1 MPVPPKPAM
10 KRPMGRVAPK
20 QQKATPPA
28 KQPKAAPVPEEQK
41 EVLVP
46 KPMIMFSSCPHK
58 FEQPSGPA
66 PHNPN
71 TKFNEEEHVFNQ
83 PSLCWDCDV
92 HVYNNRQE
100 LLMRTVQE
108 FDSERDRNEYLLIH
122 KARIQADLRLQRDT
136 EILLSWG
143 EYIQTWL
150 NSTRV
155 NNGQR
160 EILSIDLQ
168 RDMSGVS
175 AKLVWKVEGAD
186 EVPPPPAPPK
196 PVVKDIST
204 ITRDVPVDLD
214 GNKARPKWIFSA
226 YAPTKTAPASLM
238 TDNEFSTEE
247 IRLRY
252 YLAASTGQGTSADQE
267 AMQMFTKIE
276 QDYQNILN
284 NVSDVSKF
292 MDEAEKKRPNRLDLS
307 DVSIFDGRKSRE
319 EVTRTFGGSQGNSFG
334 ADPSPF
340 STGATN
346 STGGFGQNQ
355 NTNSNPFSKPA
366 TSTFGQPTGPSA
378 FGQPSF
384 GQSGF
389 GGSNSAPS
397 FGQAATPSF
406 GQSSTPA
413 FGATAFGKPSLGG
426 NSAPS
431 FGTPSFGSTGFGQAQ
446 AEKKNP
452 FAASSASSGF
462 GQSTSAFGQTAQAT
476 PAFGAP
482 SQPTSGLGQAAQPT
496 TAFGQPSQPVSG
508 FGQAP
513 QPTTAFGQP
522 SQPTSGFGQASQ
534 TTPAFG
540 QASQSDSIFGQKQ
553 QPPNPFGQNTQS
565 ANPFGQQGQPSNAF
579 GKPAGFGQSSQPAS
593 PFGQPAKPS
602 SGFGTAFGQ
611 PAQPAASP
619 FGGTT
624 ASTGFGQGGSGF
636 GASTTPGQTSS
647 AKVTH
652 EPPANPFGRPS
663 SSSGPAGDATLDT
676 LNPPNPLTGKPSAP
690 LHVTQSL
697 PPRPP
702 QTDSSGRLSSYRGQR
717 ATYES
722 QPDKSIDGKAVR
734 QEPILAYTRP
744 DTRQPEKIWHP
755 KAGNDPALIALSA
768 ELKKFDIQ
776 AKEEDYTETV
786 VDEYRHL
793 YETGG
798 FRDGKLPLVPPMR
811 AWVAYD
817 F

>member
-1 MPVPPKPAM
+1 M
-10 KRPMGRVAPK
+10 KRSTMVA
-20 QQKATPPA
+20 
-28 KQPKAAPVPEEQK
+28 
-41 EVLVP
+41 
-46 KPMIMFSSCPHK
+46 
-58 FEQPSGPA
+58 
-66 PHNPN
+66 
-71 TKFNEEEHVFNQ
+71 
-83 PSLCWDCDV
+83 
-92 HVYNNRQE
+92 NR
-100 LLMRTVQE
+100 L
-108 FDSERDRNEYLLIH
+108 
-122 KARIQADLRLQRDT
+122 AD
-136 EILLSWG
+136 I
-143 EYIQTWL
+143 
-150 NSTRV
+150 N
-155 NNGQR
+155 
-160 EILSIDLQ
+160 
-168 RDMSGVS
+168 
-175 AKLVWKVEGAD
+175 
-186 EVPPPPAPPK
+186 
-196 PVVKDIST
+196 T

-226 YAPTKTAPASLM
+226 YAPTKSPPASLM
-238 TDNEFSTEE
+238 TDNEFSPEE

-252 YLAASTGQGTSADQE
+252 YLAASTGQGNSADQE

-319 EVTRTFGGSQGNSFG
+319 EVMRTFGGSQGNAFG
-334 ADPSPF
+334 AKSSPF
-340 STGATN
+340 STGTTN
-346 STGGFGQNQ
+346 GIGGFGQNQ
-355 NTNSNPFSKPA
+355 NASSNPFSKPA
-366 TSTFGQPTGPSA
+366 MSTFGQPTGPSA
-378 FGQPSF
+378 FGQPSL

-389 GGSNSAPS
+389 GGPS
-397 FGQAATPSF
+397 SGSPFGQTSTPAF

-426 NSAPS
+426 SAGPS
-431 FGTPSFGSTGFGQAQ
+431 FGTPSFGTPSFGTDGQGPNRAINQ
-446 AEKKNP
+446 NP
-452 FAASSASSGF
+452 FAAPSASTGF
-462 GQSTSAFGQTAQAT
+462 GQSTSAFGQPSQPTST
-476 PAFGAP
+476 FGQP
-482 SQPTSGLGQAAQPT
+482 SQPTSGFGQTPQPT

-540 QASQSDSIFGQKQ
+540 QASQGDSIFGQKQ
-553 QPPNPFGQNTQS
+553 QPTNPFGQNTQS
-565 ANPFGQQGQPSNAF
+565 ANAFGQQSQPSNGF
-579 GKPAGFGQSSQPAS
+579 GKPAFGQSSQPAS

-619 FGGTT
+619 FGATT
-624 ASTGFGQGGSGF
+624 ATTGFGQGGSGF
-636 GASTTPGQTSS
+636 GTSTTPGQTPS
-647 AKVTH
+647 AKATP

-663 SSSGPAGDATLDT
+663 STAGPAGDATLDT

-776 AKEEDYTETV
+776 AKEEDYTEAV
-786 VDEYRHL
+786 VNEYRHL

-811 AWVAYD
+811 TWVAYD